1 MTLDGLLQ
9 VIANS
14 GWQRRLAVGV
24 SLAMASVIGLAQQVG
39 NPANLAPQEEV
50 EKIRR
55 YAVELIVFEY
65 NDSGATDTELF
76 APDAVTVEDELLME
90 FPLQEP
96 ADEDQINASMPQVND
111 AQTEDEEEVL
121 PSPFSGEELILNEI
135 STPEQ
140 TGLKVL
146 DPSAYVLDKIYDK
159 LVALDAYT
167 PLMRTAWIQ
176 ETLEKD
182 LTTPIKLRRLGNSPL
197 RLNGTVTL
205 YLSRYLHLVVDLA
218 LDEKT
223 ARPDPYDSAPDSAP
237 SYGDNRGQSDYA
249 FGYEQ
254 DPQSAPIHY
263 RIVEDRIVR
272 NGELR
277 YYDHPKFGVLAKITR
292 VEEIAQ
298 KIESAGLPV
307 DSIGN

>member
-14 GWQRRLAVGV
+14 GWQRRLAAGV
-24 SLAMASVIGLAQQVG
+24 SLAMASVIALAQQVG

-50 EKIRR
+50 EEIRR
-55 YAVELIVFEY
+55 YTVELIVFEY

-76 APDAVTVEDELLME
+76 APDAVPVEDELSME
-90 FPLQEP
+90 FPRQEP
-96 ADEDQINASMPQVND
+96 ADEEQINASMAQVID

-121 PSPFSGEELILNEI
+121 PPPFTGEELILNEF
-135 STPEQ
+135 STHEQ

-146 DPSAYVLDKIYDK
+146 DPSTYVLDEIYDK

-167 PLMRTAWIQ
+167 PLVRTAWTQ

-223 ARPDPYDSAPDSAP
+223 ARSDPYDSAP
-237 SYGDNRGQSDYA
+237 SYGDSRGQSDYA

-254 DPQSAPIHY
+254 EPQSAPIHY

-292 VEEIAQ
+292 VEEVKQ
-298 KIESAGLPV
+298 KIETIGLPV